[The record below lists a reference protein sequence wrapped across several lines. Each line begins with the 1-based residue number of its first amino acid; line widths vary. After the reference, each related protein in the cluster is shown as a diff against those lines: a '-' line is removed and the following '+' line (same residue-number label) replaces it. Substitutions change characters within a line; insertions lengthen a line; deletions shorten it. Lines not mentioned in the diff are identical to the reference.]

1 MASSS
6 RLTRVN
12 PELISV
18 VIIFTAIILFAV
30 TVFGII
36 SITTQKNKELVNYE
50 FRLIL
55 EGNGHYLKSTTKRDF
70 VQKISLKDEDYYI
83 AISALNSPDKFMSG
97 NKQLQAYGQCVTQL
111 YFEFDI
117 DFCRPNPIPWDF
129 LKIVSLCFVGVIFV
143 SIIVLRYL
151 SSEMVLSFKKLF
163 STANIPHPL
172 AINFSSAWALA
183 WEMADRFK
191 AYQQQAIAVEK
202 DKAIVSLSKQ
212 VAHDIRSPL
221 STLNNVVLST
231 IDSDLPHAQK
241 ELIENSVNRIN
252 QIADD
257 LLSNAKSRSD
267 GYHQST
273 QANSHLQLD
282 QIISNIAKEKEA
294 QGLVGNKIQLC
305 LDLDAKLVSTNIN
318 DVDIGRIL
326 SNILNNAIESIE
338 SVGEVRISLRYFDKF
353 AIISIVDNGVGIPD
367 HILEMLGT
375 REVSF
380 GKQDSKASG
389 NGLGIFHA
397 RKTLDGAGGSLTILS
412 KVGVGTNIEIRV
424 PLAGDS

>member
-6 RLTRVN
+6 RLIRVN
-12 PELISV
+12 PELISG

-36 SITTQKNKELVNYE
+36 SITNQKNRDLVNYE

-55 EGNGHYLKSTTKRDF
+55 EGNGHYLKSATKRDF
-70 VQKISLKDEDYYI
+70 IQKISLKDEDYYV
-83 AISALNSPDKFMSG
+83 AISELHNPDKFISG
-97 NKQLQAYGQCVTQL
+97 NKKLQTEGQCVAQQ

-129 LKIVSLCFVGVIFV
+129 LKVISLCFVGVIFI
-143 SIIVLRYL
+143 SIIILRYL

-172 AINFSSAWALA
+172 SLNFSTAWALA

-202 DKAIVSLSKQ
+202 DKAIISLSKQ

-221 STLNNVVLST
+221 STLNVVLST
-231 IDSDLPHAQK
+231 VDSSLPHEKK
-241 ELIENSVNRIN
+241 ELLENSINRIN

-257 LLSNAKSRSD
+257 LLSKAKSRSED
-267 GYHQST
+267 SQKVQSNK
-273 QANSHLQLD
+273 QSQLD
-282 QIISNIAKEKEA
+282 QIINSIAKEKES
-294 QGLVGNKIQLC
+294 QGLVGNRIKLS
-305 LDLDAKLVSTNIN
+305 LDLDSKQISTTVN
-318 DVDIGRIL
+318 DGDLSRIL

-338 SVGEVRISLRYFDKF
+338 SIGEVRVSLRYFDKF
-353 AIISIVDNGVGIPD
+353 GVISIMDSGIGIPD
-367 HILEMLGT
+367 HILEVLGT
-375 REVSF
+375 REISF
-380 GKQDSKASG
+380 GKQSSKASG

-397 RKTLDGAGGSLTILS
+397 RKTLESVGGSLTILS

-424 PLAGDS
+424 PLVGDS

>member
-12 PELISV
+12 PELISG
-18 VIIFTAIILFAV
+18 VIISTAIILFAI

-36 SITTQKNKELVNYE
+36 SITNQKNKDLVNYE

-55 EGNGHYLKSTTKRDF
+55 EGNGHYLKSTNKRDF
-70 VQKISLKDEDYYI
+70 TQKISLKDEEYYV
-83 AISALNSPDKFMSG
+83 AISELNNPDRFVSG
-97 NKQLQAYGQCVTQL
+97 NKKLQADGQCVTQQ

-129 LKIVSLCFVGVIFV
+129 LKVVSLCFVGIIFI

-172 AINFSSAWALA
+172 SLNFSAAWALA

-221 STLNNVVLST
+221 STLNVVLST
-231 IDSDLPHAQK
+231 LDNSLPHEQK

-257 LLSNAKSRSD
+257 LLNNAKSRSER
-267 GYHQST
+267 YQST
-273 QANSHLQLD
+273 QANGHSQLD

-294 QGLVGNKIQLC
+294 QGLVGNKIQLS

-318 DVDIGRIL
+318 DGDIGRIL

-338 SVGEVRISLRYFDKF
+338 SVGEVRVNLRYFDKL
-353 AIISIVDNGVGIPD
+353 ALISIMDNGIGIPD
-367 HILEMLGT
+367 HILEVLGS
-375 REVSF
+375 REISF
-380 GKQDSKASG
+380 GKQDSKAAG

-397 RKTLDGAGGSLTILS
+397 RKTLESAGGTLAIQS
-412 KVGVGTNIEIRV
+412 KIGVGTNIEIRI
-424 PLAGDS
+424 PLVDD

>member
-12 PELISV
+12 PELISG
-18 VIIFTAIILFAV
+18 VIIFTAIILFAI

-36 SITTQKNKELVNYE
+36 SITNQKNKDLVNYE

-55 EGNGHYLKSTTKRDF
+55 EGNGHYLKNTTKRDF
-70 VQKISLKDEDYYI
+70 IQKISLKDEDYYI
-83 AISALNSPDKFMSG
+83 AISALNSPDKFTSG
-97 NKQLQAYGQCVTQL
+97 NKKLQVDGQCVTQQ
-111 YFEFDI
+111 YFEFDL

-129 LKIVSLCFVGVIFV
+129 LKVVSLCFVGIIFI

-151 SSEMVLSFKKLF
+151 SSEMVLSFKELF
-163 STANIPHPL
+163 FTANIPHPL
-172 AINFSSAWALA
+172 SLNFSTAWALA

-191 AYQQQAIAVEK
+191 AYQQQAIALEK

-221 STLNNVVLST
+221 STLNVVLST
-231 IDSDLPHAQK
+231 IDNSLPHEQK
-241 ELIENSVNRIN
+241 ELIENAVNRIN

-257 LLSNAKSRSD
+257 LLNNAKSRNVNNQNVQTKR
-267 GYHQST
+267 HQ
-273 QANSHLQLD
+273 QLD
-282 QIISNIAKEKEA
+282 QIINSIAKEKES
-294 QGLVGNKIQLC
+294 QGLVGGRIKLS
-305 LDLDAKLVSTNIN
+305 LDLDSNQLGANIN
-318 DVDIGRIL
+318 DGDISRIL

-338 SVGEVRISLRYFDKF
+338 SGGEVRVSLRYFDKL
-353 AIISIVDNGVGIPD
+353 AVISIMDNGIGIPD
-367 HILEMLGT
+367 HILEVLGT

-380 GKQDSKASG
+380 GKQHSKASG

-397 RKTLDGAGGSLTILS
+397 RKTLESAGGSLAILS

-424 PLAGDS
+424 PLVATDS

>member
-12 PELISV
+12 PELISG
-18 VIIFTAIILFAV
+18 VIIFTAIILFAI

-36 SITTQKNKELVNYE
+36 SITNQKNKDLVNYE

-55 EGNGHYLKSTTKRDF
+55 EGNGHYLKNTTKRDF
-70 VQKISLKDEDYYI
+70 IQKISLKDEDYYI
-83 AISALNSPDKFMSG
+83 AISALNSSDKFTSG
-97 NKQLQAYGQCVTQL
+97 NKKLQVDGQCITQQ
-111 YFEFDI
+111 YFEFDL

-129 LKIVSLCFVGVIFV
+129 LKVVSLCFVGIIFI

-151 SSEMVLSFKKLF
+151 SSEMVLSFKELF
-163 STANIPHPL
+163 FTANIPHPL
-172 AINFSSAWALA
+172 SLNFSAAWALA

-221 STLNNVVLST
+221 STLNVVLST
-231 IDSDLPHAQK
+231 INNSLPREQK

-257 LLSNAKSRSD
+257 LLNNAKSRNVNNQSVQTKR
-267 GYHQST
+267 HQ
-273 QANSHLQLD
+273 QLD
-282 QIISNIAKEKEA
+282 QIINSIAKEKES
-294 QGLVGNKIQLC
+294 QGLVGGRIKLS
-305 LDLDAKLVSTNIN
+305 LDLDSNQLGANIN
-318 DVDIGRIL
+318 DGDISRIL

-338 SVGEVRISLRYFDKF
+338 SVGEVRVSLRYFDKL
-353 AIISIVDNGVGIPD
+353 AVISIMDNGIGIPD
-367 HILEMLGT
+367 HILEVLGT

-397 RKTLDGAGGSLTILS
+397 RKTLESAGGSLAILS
-412 KVGVGTNIEIRV
+412 KIGVGTNIEIRV
-424 PLAGDS
+424 PLVGD